1 MTGRKI
7 IGTFLYHVEDFML
20 LKCVN
25 VRSTLPVRLPAAG
38 PTLATVLDGLAFILI
53 TKRDTSEDAF
63 KCIGAAVFD
72 TEREVLIP
80 DKNLT

>member
-1 MTGRKI
+1 
-7 IGTFLYHVEDFML
+7 ML

-53 TKRDTSEDAF
+53 TKRDKESAEDAF
-63 KCIGAAVFD
+63 KCTGAAVFD
-72 TEREVLIP
+72 TEREVIITQ
-80 DKNLT
+80 NELT